1 MELNPAPEV
10 EAAAFNVITSEFDPQ
25 RNRAD
30 ASQIMRRHGGWW
42 GVWMGVLSLG
52 ADCNHTGSK
61 IEAGKNYLTQQRRST
76 HDLKYQFY

>member
-30 ASQIMRRHGGWW
+30 ASQIMRRRW

-61 IEAGKNYLTQQRRST
+61 IEVFITRTQ
-76 HDLKYQFY
+76 